1 VLALD
6 VAEFAKTKAGVD
18 ASEKKTLGEGL
29 FRKCEA
35 CGDAVKKEDFTR
47 NLEVCPACGAH
58 FHMAAEDWI
67 GLLADRGSWVALDTE
82 LVAGDPLRFV
92 DSKPYPERVEAA
104 RAATGV
110 SDAILAG
117 SAEIDGRAVQ
127 LGIFVFRFMG
137 GSMGSVVGEV
147 VTRLMERGLEH
158 GRPVV
163 LLSCSGGARMQEG
176 SLSLMQMAK
185 TVAARAKLRE
195 AGVPFISVLLH
206 PTTGGV
212 AASFA
217 LQGDV
222 NIAEPDALIGFAG
235 PRVIEDT
242 IRQKLPEGFQRAE
255 FLLEHGMIDL
265 ISTRQ
270 DMRENIARI
279 VEYLA
284 G

>member
-1 VLALD
+1 M
-6 VAEFAKTKAGVD
+6 AEFAKTKAGVD

-29 FRKCEA
+29 FRKCDA
-35 CGDAVKKEDFTR
+35 CGDAVKKEDFES
-47 NLEVCPACGAH
+47 NLEVCPACGFH
-58 FHMAAEDWI
+58 FHLTAEQWI
-67 GLLADRGSWVALDTE
+67 HFLADEGSWAALDTE
-82 LVAGDPLRFV
+82 LSAANPLKFV

-104 RAATGV
+104 RASTGV
-110 SDAILAG
+110 NDAILAG
-117 SAEIDGRAVQ
+117 TAQIDGRSVQ
-127 LGIFVFRFMG
+127 LGVFVFRFMG

-147 VTRLMERGLEH
+147 VTRMMERGAEH
-158 GRPVV
+158 AQPVV

-185 TVAARAKLRE
+185 TVAARAKLRA
-195 AGVPFISVLLH
+195 AGAPFISVLLN

-222 NIAEPDALIGFAG
+222 NIAEPGALIGFAG

-255 FLLEHGMIDL
+255 FLLEHGMVDM
-265 ISTRQ
+265 ISARQ
-270 DMRENIARI
+270 DMRSNVARM
-279 VEYLA
+279 VEYLS

>member
-1 VLALD
+1 M
-6 VAEFAKTKAGVD
+6 AEFAKTKAGVD
-18 ASEKKTLGEGL
+18 ASEKRTLGEGL

-35 CGDAVKKEDFTR
+35 CGDAVKKEDFER
-47 NLEVCPACGAH
+47 NLEVCPACGFH
-58 FHMAAEDWI
+58 FHLTAEQWI
-67 GLLADRGSWVALDTE
+67 EVLADEGTWTALDTG
-82 LVAGDPLRFV
+82 LSAGDPLEFV
-92 DSKPYPERVEAA
+92 DSKAYPDRVEAA
-104 RAATGV
+104 REATGV
-110 SDAILAG
+110 NDAILAG
-117 SAEIDGRAVQ
+117 TAHIDGRSVQ
-127 LGIFVFRFMG
+127 LGVFVFRFMG
-137 GSMGSVVGEV
+137 GSMGSVVGEI
-147 VTRLMERGLEH
+147 VTRMMERGAEH
-158 GRPVV
+158 RQPVV

-185 TVAARAKLRE
+185 TVAARGKLRE
-195 AGVPFISVLLH
+195 KGAPFISVLLN

-222 NIAEPDALIGFAG
+222 NIAEPGALIGFAG

-255 FLLEHGMIDL
+255 FLLEHGMIDML
-265 ISTRQ
+265 STRQ
-270 DMRENIARI
+270 DMRANVARM

>member
-1 VLALD
+1 

-18 ASEKKTLGEGL
+18 ASEKRTLGEGL

-35 CGDAVKKEDFTR
+35 CGDAVKKEDFER
-47 NLEVCPACGAH
+47 NLEVCPACGFH
-58 FHMAAEDWI
+58 FHLTAEQWI
-67 GLLADRGSWVALDTE
+67 EVLADEGTWTALDTG
-82 LVAGDPLRFV
+82 LSAGDPLEFV
-92 DSKPYPERVEAA
+92 DSKAYPDRVEAA
-104 RAATGV
+104 RESTGV
-110 SDAILAG
+110 NDAILAG
-117 SAEIDGRAVQ
+117 TAHIDGRSVQ
-127 LGIFVFRFMG
+127 LGVFVFRFMG
-137 GSMGSVVGEV
+137 GSMGSVVGEI
-147 VTRLMERGLEH
+147 VTRMMERGAEH
-158 GRPVV
+158 RQPVV

-185 TVAARAKLRE
+185 TVAARGKLRE
-195 AGVPFISVLLH
+195 KGAPFISVLLN

-222 NIAEPDALIGFAG
+222 NIAEPGALIGFAG

-242 IRQKLPEGFQRAE
+242 IRQKLPAGFQRAE
-255 FLLEHGMIDL
+255 FLLEHGMIDML
-265 ISTRQ
+265 STRQ
-270 DMRENIARI
+270 DMRANVARM

>member
-1 VLALD
+1 

-29 FRKCEA
+29 FRKCDA
-35 CGDAVKKEDFTR
+35 CGDAVKKEDFER
-47 NLEVCPACGAH
+47 NLEVCPACGFH
-58 FHMAAEDWI
+58 FHRTAEQWI
-67 GLLADRGSWVALDTE
+67 DLLADRRTWTALDTE
-82 LVAGDPLRFV
+82 LSAGDPLRFI
-92 DSKPYPERVEAA
+92 DSKAYPDRVEAA
-104 RAATGV
+104 RESTGV
-110 SDAILAG
+110 NDAILAG
-117 SAEIDGRAVQ
+117 TARIDGRAVQ
-127 LGIFVFRFMG
+127 LGVFVFRFMG

-147 VTRLMERGLEH
+147 VTRMMERGAEH
-158 GRPVV
+158 GQPVV

-185 TVAARAKLRE
+185 TVAARGKLRE
-195 AGVPFISVLLH
+195 AGTPFISVLLN

-222 NIAEPDALIGFAG
+222 NIAEPGALIGFAG

-255 FLLEHGMIDL
+255 FLLEHGMIDM

-270 DMRENIARI
+270 DMRANVARM

>member
-1 VLALD
+1 M
-6 VAEFAKTKAGVD
+6 AEFAKTKAGVD

-29 FRKCEA
+29 FRKCDA
-35 CGDAVKKEDFTR
+35 CGDAVKKEDFER
-47 NLEVCPACGAH
+47 NLEVCPACGFH
-58 FHMAAEDWI
+58 FHLTAEQWVDV
-67 GLLADRGSWVALDTE
+67 LADDGSWTALDSE
-82 LVAGDPLRFV
+82 LRAGDPLTFI
-92 DSKPYPERVEAA
+92 DSKAYPDRVEAA
-104 RAATGV
+104 RESTGV
-110 SDAILAG
+110 NDAILAG
-117 SAEIDGRAVQ
+117 TARIDGRAVQ
-127 LGIFVFRFMG
+127 LGVFVFRFMG

-147 VTRLMERGLEH
+147 VTRMMERGAEH
-158 GRPVV
+158 EQPVV

-195 AGVPFISVLLH
+195 AGVPFISVLLN

-222 NIAEPDALIGFAG
+222 NIAEPGALIGFAG

-255 FLLEHGMIDL
+255 FLLEHGMIDM

-270 DMRENIARI
+270 DMRANVARM

>member
-1 VLALD
+1 VT
-6 VAEFAKTKAGVD
+6 EFAKTKAGVD

-29 FRKCEA
+29 FRKCDA
-35 CGDAVKKEDFTR
+35 CGDAVKKEDFER

-58 FHMAAEDWI
+58 FHLAAEDWI
-67 GLLADRGSWVALDTE
+67 GLLADEGTWTALDTQ
-82 LVAGDPLRFV
+82 LVAADPLAFV
-92 DSKPYPERVEAA
+92 DSKTYPDRVQAA
-104 RAATGV
+104 RDATGV

-117 SAEIDGRAVQ
+117 TARIGGRPIQ
-127 LGIFVFRFMG
+127 LGVFVFRFMG
-137 GSMGSVVGEV
+137 GSMGSVVGELI
-147 VTRLMERGLEH
+147 TRLMERGAEH
-158 GRPVV
+158 RQPVV

-195 AGVPFISVLLH
+195 AGVPFVSVLLN

-222 NIAEPDALIGFAG
+222 NIAEPGALIGFAG

-242 IRQKLPEGFQRAE
+242 IHQKLPEGFQRAE
-255 FLLEHGMIDL
+255 FLLEHGMIDF

-270 DMRENIARI
+270 KMRDNVARI
-279 VEYLA
+279 VDYLA

>member
-1 VLALD
+1 M
-6 VAEFAKTKAGVD
+6 AEFEKTKAGVD
-18 ASEKKTLGEGL
+18 ASEKKTIGEGL

-35 CGDAVKKEDFTR
+35 CGDAVKKEDFER
-47 NLEVCPACGAH
+47 NLEVCPACGFH
-58 FHMAAEDWI
+58 FHLSAEQWI
-67 GLLADRGSWVALDTE
+67 DFLADEGSWTALDTE
-82 LVAGDPLRFV
+82 LTSEDPLRFV
-92 DSKPYPERVEAA
+92 DSKAYPDRVEAA
-104 RAATGV
+104 RQSTGV
-110 SDAILAG
+110 NDAILAG
-117 SAEIDGRAVQ
+117 NAQIDGRSVQ
-127 LGIFVFRFMG
+127 LGVFVFRFMG

-147 VTRLMERGLEH
+147 VTRMFERGAEQ
-158 GRPVV
+158 RQAVV

-185 TVAARAKLRE
+185 TVAARRRLRE
-195 AGVPFISVLLH
+195 AGAPFISVLIN

-222 NIAEPDALIGFAG
+222 NIAEPGALIGFAG

-242 IRQKLPEGFQRAE
+242 IRQKLPDGFQRAE
-255 FLLEHGMIDL
+255 FLLEHGMIDM

-270 DMRENIARI
+270 DMRGNVTRM

>member
-1 VLALD
+1 
-6 VAEFAKTKAGVD
+6 VAEFEKTKAGVD

-29 FRKCEA
+29 FRKCDA
-35 CGDAVKKEDFTR
+35 CGDAVKKEDFDR
-47 NLEVCPACGAH
+47 NREVCPACGFH
-58 FHMAAEDWI
+58 FHLGAEQWI
-67 GLLADRGSWVALDTE
+67 ELLADEDTWTALDTG
-82 LVAGDPLRFV
+82 LISQDPLRFV
-92 DSKPYPERVEAA
+92 DSKAYPERVEAA
-104 RAATGV
+104 RESTGV
-110 SDAILAG
+110 NDAILAG
-117 SAEIDGRAVQ
+117 TAQIDGRPVQ
-127 LGIFVFRFMG
+127 LGVFVFRFMG

-147 VTRLMERGLEH
+147 VTRMMERGAEH
-158 GRPVV
+158 RQPVV

-185 TVAARAKLRE
+185 TVAARRKLRE
-195 AGVPFISVLLH
+195 VGAPFISVLLN

-222 NIAEPDALIGFAG
+222 NIAEPGALIGFAG

-255 FLLEHGMIDL
+255 FLLEHGMIDM

-270 DMRENIARI
+270 DMHGNVARM